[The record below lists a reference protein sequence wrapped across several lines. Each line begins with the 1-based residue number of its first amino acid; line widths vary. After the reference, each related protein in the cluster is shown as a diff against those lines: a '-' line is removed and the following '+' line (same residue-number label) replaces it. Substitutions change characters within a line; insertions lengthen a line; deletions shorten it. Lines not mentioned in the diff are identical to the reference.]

1 MATISTLSN
10 AVGAG
15 THPSRGVR
23 QMPYVVENIIDLAAA
38 VTAKGSALAAAD
50 VIEALQIPA
59 QSVVLAAGFEII
71 STVTGSCT
79 VSLGVT
85 GVTAAAYV
93 SAFGVTGS
101 LAVGDYATP
110 ATAGYPI
117 VTKAA
122 DTLDLLLVTETTTLS
137 AGKIR
142 VFAVICDIVD
152 RRDNSGLS
160 VDRDQLA

>member
-1 MATISTLSN
+1 MATITTLSN

-15 THPSRGVR
+15 LNPSRALR
-23 QMPYVVENIIDLAAA
+23 NMPYMVENTINFASA

-59 QSVVLAAGFEII
+59 QSIVLAAGFEVI
-71 STVTGSCT
+71 SAVTGSCT

-101 LAVGDYATP
+101 LSVGDYATP

-117 VTKAA
+117 VTKSA

-137 AGKIR
+137 AGSIR
-142 VFAVICDIVD
+142 VFALIVD
-152 RRDNSGLS
+152 AQDRVGPAS
-160 VDRDQLA
+160 VDREQLA

>member
-1 MATISTLSN
+1 MATITTLSN
-10 AVGAG
+10 AVGSG
-15 THPSRGVR
+15 LQPVR
-23 QMPYVVENIIDLAAA
+23 SVRNMPYMVENTINFASA

-59 QSVVLAAGFEII
+59 QSIVLAAGFEVI
-71 STVTGSCT
+71 SAVTGSCT

-117 VTKAA
+117 VTKSA

-137 AGKIR
+137 AGSIR
-142 VFAVICDIVD
+142 VFALIVD
-152 RRDNSGLS
+152 AQDRVGPAS
-160 VDRDQLA
+160 VDREQLA

>member
-1 MATISTLSN
+1 MATITTLSN
-10 AVGAG
+10 SIGAA
-15 THPSRGVR
+15 TQPSRSVR
-23 QMPYVVENIIDLAAA
+23 NMPYVVENTINLASA

-59 QSVVLAAGFEII
+59 QSIVLAAGFEIT
-71 STVTGSCT
+71 SAVTGSCT

-93 SAFGVTGS
+93 SAFAVTNALS
-101 LAVGDYATP
+101 VGTYATP

-117 VTKAA
+117 VSQSA

-137 AGKIR
+137 AGTIR
-142 VFAVICDIVD
+142 VFAVVVD
-152 RRDNSGLS
+152 AQDRVGPTS
-160 VDRDQLA
+160 VDREQLA

>member
-1 MATISTLSN
+1 MATITTLSN
-10 AVGAG
+10 AVGSG
-15 THPSRGVR
+15 LQPVR
-23 QMPYVVENIIDLAAA
+23 SVRPMPYVVENTISLAAA

-59 QSVVLAAGFEII
+59 QSIVLAAGFEIT
-71 STVTGSCT
+71 SAVTGSCT

-101 LAVGDYATP
+101 LSVGDYATP

-137 AGKIR
+137 AGSIR
-142 VFAVICDIVD
+142 VFAVIVD
-152 RRDNSGLS
+152 AADKVGPAS
-160 VDRDQLA
+160 VDREQLA

>member
-15 THPSRGVR
+15 THPSRGIR
-23 QMPYVVENIIDLAAA
+23 QMPYVAENIIDLAAA

-101 LAVGDYATP
+101 LAVGDYATS

-142 VFAVICDIVD
+142 VFAVICDITD
-152 RRDNSGLS
+152 RRENLGLS

>member
-1 MATISTLSN
+1 MATITTLSN

-15 THPSRGVR
+15 TQPVR
-23 QMPYVVENIIDLAAA
+23 SVRNMPYMVENTINFASA

-59 QSVVLAAGFEII
+59 QSIVLAAGFEVT
-71 STVTGSCT
+71 SAVTGSCT

-101 LAVGDYATP
+101 LSVGDYATP

-117 VTKAA
+117 VTKSA

-137 AGKIR
+137 AGSIR
-142 VFAVICDIVD
+142 VFALIVD
-152 RRDNSGLS
+152 AQDRVGPAS
-160 VDRDQLA
+160 VDREQLA

>member
-1 MATISTLSN
+1 MATITTLSN

-15 THPSRGVR
+15 TQPSRALR
-23 QMPYVVENIIDLAAA
+23 NMPYVVENTINLASA

-59 QSVVLAAGFEII
+59 QSIVLAAGFEI
-71 STVTGSCT
+71 TGAVTGSCT

-137 AGKIR
+137 AGSIR
-142 VFAVICDIVD
+142 VFAVIVD
-152 RRDNSGLS
+152 AQDRVGPAS
-160 VDRDQLA
+160 VDREQLA

>member
-1 MATISTLSN
+1 MATITTLSN

-15 THPSRGVR
+15 TQPSRSLR
-23 QMPYVVENIIDLAAA
+23 NMPYVVENTINWASA
-38 VTAKGSALAAAD
+38 VTAKGSALAAND

-59 QSVVLAAGFEII
+59 QSIVLAAGFEVL
-71 STVTGSCT
+71 TAATGSCT

-93 SAFGVTGS
+93 AAFAVTSSATAGT
-101 LAVGDYATP
+101 YATP

-117 VTKAA
+117 VSASA

-137 AGKIR
+137 AGSIR
-142 VFAVICDIVD
+142 VFAVIVD
-152 RRDNSGLS
+152 ATDRIGPAS
-160 VDRDQLA
+160 VLRTQL

>member
-15 THPSRGVR
+15 THPSRGIR
-23 QMPYVVENIIDLAAA
+23 QMPYVVENTINLASA

-59 QSVVLAAGFEII
+59 QSVVLAAGFEVI
-71 STVTGSCT
+71 SAVTGSCT

-93 SAFGVTGS
+93 SAFAVTGS
-101 LAVGDYATP
+101 TTVGTYATP

-117 VTKAA
+117 VSTAA

-137 AGKIR
+137 AGIIR
-142 VFAVICDIVD
+142 VFAVISDVQD
-152 RRDNSGLS
+152 RREILGLS

>member
-1 MATISTLSN
+1 MATITTLSN
-10 AVGAG
+10 AVGSG
-15 THPSRGVR
+15 LQPVR
-23 QMPYVVENIIDLAAA
+23 SIRNVPYMVENTISLAAA

-59 QSVVLAAGFEII
+59 QSIVIAAGFEV
-71 STVTGSCT
+71 TGAVTGSCT

-137 AGKIR
+137 AGSIR
-142 VFAVICDIVD
+142 VFALVVD
-152 RRDNSGLS
+152 AQDRVGPAS
-160 VDRDQLA
+160 VDREQLA

>member
-1 MATISTLSN
+1 MATITTLSN

-15 THPSRGVR
+15 TQPSRGLR
-23 QMPYVVENIIDLAAA
+23 NMPYVVENTINWATA

-59 QSVVLAAGFEII
+59 QSIVLAAGFEVI
-71 STVTGSCT
+71 TAATGSCT

-93 SAFGVTGS
+93 SAFAVTSSATAGT
-101 LAVGDYATP
+101 YATP

-117 VTKAA
+117 VSAAA

-137 AGKIR
+137 AGSIR
-142 VFAVICDIVD
+142 VFAVIVD
-152 RRDNSGLS
+152 ATDRIGPAS
-160 VDRDQLA
+160 VLRTQL

>member
-1 MATISTLSN
+1 MATITTLSN

-15 THPSRGVR
+15 TQPARSVR
-23 QMPYVVENIIDLAAA
+23 NMPYMVENTVNWASA

-59 QSVVLAAGFEII
+59 QSIVLAAGFEVI
-71 STVTGSCT
+71 TAATGSCT

-93 SAFGVTGS
+93 SAFAVTSSATAGT
-101 LAVGDYATP
+101 YATP

-117 VTKAA
+117 VSQAA
-122 DTLDLLLVTETTTLS
+122 DTIDLLLVTETTTLS
-137 AGKIR
+137 AGSVR
-142 VFAVICDIVD
+142 VFALIVD
-152 RRDNSGLS
+152 ASDRVGPAS
-160 VDRDQLA
+160 VDREQLA

>member
-1 MATISTLSN
+1 MATITTLSN

-15 THPSRGVR
+15 TQPSRSLR
-23 QMPYVVENIIDLAAA
+23 NMPYVVENTISWSAA

-59 QSVVLAAGFEII
+59 QSIVLAAGFEITSAI
-71 STVTGSCT
+71 TGSCT

-101 LAVGDYATP
+101 LSVGDYATP

-137 AGKIR
+137 AGSIR
-142 VFAVICDIVD
+142 VFAVIVD
-152 RRDNSGLS
+152 AQDKTGPAS
-160 VDRDQLA
+160 VDREQLA

>member
-1 MATISTLSN
+1 MATITTLSN

-15 THPSRGVR
+15 TSPVR
-23 QMPYVVENIIDLAAA
+23 SVRNMPYVVENTISLAAA

-59 QSVVLAAGFEII
+59 QSIVLAAGFEIT
-71 STVTGSCT
+71 SAVTGSCT

-101 LAVGDYATP
+101 LSVGDYATP

-137 AGKIR
+137 AGSIR
-142 VFAVICDIVD
+142 VFAVIVD
-152 RRDNSGLS
+152 AADRVGPAS
-160 VDRDQLA
+160 VDREQLA

>member
-1 MATISTLSN
+1 MATITTLST

-15 THPSRGVR
+15 THPSRSVR
-23 QMPYVVENIIDLAAA
+23 PMPYVVENTISLAAA

-59 QSVVLAAGFEII
+59 QSIVLAAGFEIT
-71 STVTGSCT
+71 SAVTGSCT

-93 SAFGVTGS
+93 SAFAVTGS
-101 LAVGDYATP
+101 LSVGDYATP

-137 AGKIR
+137 AGSIR
-142 VFAVICDIVD
+142 VFAVIVD
-152 RRDNSGLS
+152 AQDKTGPAS
-160 VDRDQLA
+160 VDREQLA

>member
-1 MATISTLSN
+1 MATITTLSN
-10 AVGAG
+10 AIGGA
-15 THPSRGVR
+15 TNPSRSLR
-23 QMPYVVENIIDLAAA
+23 NQPYMVENTINWASA

-59 QSVVLAAGFEII
+59 QSIVLAAGFEVL
-71 STVTGSCT
+71 TAATGSCT

-93 SAFGVTGS
+93 SAFAVTSSATAGT
-101 LAVGDYATP
+101 YATP

-117 VTKAA
+117 VSQSA

-137 AGKIR
+137 AGSIR
-142 VFAVICDIVD
+142 VFAVLIDASD
-152 RRDNSGLS
+152 RVGPAS
-160 VDRDQLA
+160 VDREQLA

>member
-1 MATISTLSN
+1 MATITTLSN
-10 AVGAG
+10 AIGSA
-15 THPSRGVR
+15 TNPSRSLR
-23 QMPYVVENIIDLAAA
+23 NQPYMVENTINWASA

-59 QSVVLAAGFEII
+59 QSIVLAAGFEVL
-71 STVTGSCT
+71 TAATGSCT

-93 SAFGVTGS
+93 SAFAVTSSATAGT
-101 LAVGDYATP
+101 YATP

-117 VTKAA
+117 VSQSA

-137 AGKIR
+137 AGSIR
-142 VFAVICDIVD
+142 VFAVLIDASD
-152 RRDNSGLS
+152 RVGPAS
-160 VDRDQLA
+160 VDREQLA

>member
-1 MATISTLSN
+1 MATITTLSN
-10 AVGAG
+10 AAGAG
-15 THPSRGVR
+15 THPSRALR
-23 QMPYVVENIIDLAAA
+23 NMPYVVENTISWAAA

-59 QSVVLAAGFEII
+59 QSIVLAAGFEVI
-71 STVTGSCT
+71 TAATGSCT

-93 SAFGVTGS
+93 SAFAVTSSATAGT
-101 LAVGDYATP
+101 YATP

-117 VTKAA
+117 VTGAA

-137 AGKIR
+137 AGSIR
-142 VFAVICDIVD
+142 VFAVIIDAQD
-152 RRDNSGLS
+152 RVGPAS
-160 VDRDQLA
+160 VDREQLA

>member
-1 MATISTLSN
+1 MATITTLSN

-15 THPSRGVR
+15 THPSRSIRPV
-23 QMPYVVENIIDLAAA
+23 PYVVENTINLAAA

-59 QSVVLAAGFEII
+59 QAIVLAAGFEITSAI
-71 STVTGSCT
+71 TGSCT

-101 LAVGDYATP
+101 LSVGDYATP

-137 AGKIR
+137 AGSIR
-142 VFAVICDIVD
+142 VFAVIVD
-152 RRDNSGLS
+152 AQDKTGPAS
-160 VDRDQLA
+160 VDREQLA

>member
-1 MATISTLSN
+1 MATITTLSN
-10 AVGAG
+10 AVGAA
-15 THPSRGVR
+15 TQPVR
-23 QMPYVVENIIDLAAA
+23 SVRPMPYVVENTISLAAA
-38 VTAKGSALAAAD
+38 VTAKGSALAASD

-59 QSVVLAAGFEII
+59 QSIVLAAGFEVI
-71 STVTGSCT
+71 TAATGSCT

-93 SAFGVTGS
+93 SAFAVTGS
-101 LAVGDYATP
+101 ASVGDYATP

-137 AGKIR
+137 AGSIR
-142 VFAVICDIVD
+142 VFAVIVD
-152 RRDNSGLS
+152 AADKVGPAS
-160 VDRDQLA
+160 VDREQLA

>member
-1 MATISTLSN
+1 MATITTLSN
-10 AVGAG
+10 AVGSG
-15 THPSRGVR
+15 LQPVR
-23 QMPYVVENIIDLAAA
+23 SVRNMPYMVENTINFASA

-59 QSVVLAAGFEII
+59 QSIVLAAGFEVI
-71 STVTGSCT
+71 SAVTGSCT

-117 VTKAA
+117 VSKSA

-137 AGKIR
+137 AGSIR
-142 VFAVICDIVD
+142 VFALIVD
-152 RRDNSGLS
+152 AQDRVGPAS
-160 VDRDQLA
+160 VDREQLA

>member
-1 MATISTLSN
+1 MATITTLSN

-15 THPSRGVR
+15 TQPSRSLR
-23 QMPYVVENIIDLAAA
+23 NMPYVVENTINWASA
-38 VTAKGSALAAAD
+38 VTAKGSALAAND

-59 QSVVLAAGFEII
+59 QSIVLAAGFEVI
-71 STVTGSCT
+71 TAATGSCT

-93 SAFGVTGS
+93 AAFAVTSSATAGT
-101 LAVGDYATP
+101 YATP

-117 VTKAA
+117 VSASA

-137 AGKIR
+137 AGSIR
-142 VFAVICDIVD
+142 VFAVIVD
-152 RRDNSGLS
+152 ATDRIGPAS
-160 VDRDQLA
+160 VLRTQL